1 MENYGLINYA
11 TTILRSTSTTHYQ
24 ELIANI
30 CYIDRRDE
38 QDAYING
45 TYGYLKEKMP
55 IGGNDIIKRL
65 RETTLYERIDFLE
78 RVAKNEKKFL
88 QIKILLTPYKIYPSS
103 MV

>member
-1 MENYGLINYA
+1 
-11 TTILRSTSTTHYQ
+11 
-24 ELIANI
+24 
-30 CYIDRRDE
+30 
-38 QDAYING
+38 
-45 TYGYLKEKMP
+45 MP